1 MVQPCDS
8 WFLYFILMPPMCA
21 RIAVSA
27 PAPAE
32 RAAMDHDLL
41 DVTLD
46 RLHELYREHRYTVT
60 QVIQW
65 HLDRIARYNG
75 IYRAVQ
81 TVNAKSA
88 LAEAAREDAEA
99 REPNFR
105 PGALWGTPIV
115 TKANTSVQGL
125 ITTDGWHSYM
135 LPGDELIAPRD
146 ATV

>member
-1 MVQPCDS
+1 MR
-8 WFLYFILMPPMCA
+8 FLVLVFLLMPPMCA

-32 RAAMDHDLL
+32 HAAMDHDLL

-88 LAEAAREDAEA
+88 LAEAAPRLETIVRLRHRNQDESEA
-99 REPNFR
+99 TTTGVR
-105 PGALWGTPIV
+105 PRGGCRSKGHFGEWFVA
-115 TKANTSVQGL
+115 GL
-125 ITTDGWHSYM
+125 SY
-135 LPGDELIAPRD
+135 RY
-146 ATV
+146 